1 LYLGPRSSDL
11 EPEAL
16 YFMCVSGINFSHKI
30 RLSQERTQSMKKYEC
45 TVCGYI
51 YDPEEGDSDGG
62 IPAGTAFE
70 KLPEDWVC
78 PICGAGKS
86 EFNPAD

>member
-1 LYLGPRSSDL
+1 
-11 EPEAL
+11 
-16 YFMCVSGINFSHKI
+16 
-30 RLSQERTQSMKKYEC
+30 MKKFEC
-45 TVCGYI
+45 AVCGYI

-78 PICGAGKS
+78 PICGAAKS
-86 EFNPAD
+86 EFHAVD